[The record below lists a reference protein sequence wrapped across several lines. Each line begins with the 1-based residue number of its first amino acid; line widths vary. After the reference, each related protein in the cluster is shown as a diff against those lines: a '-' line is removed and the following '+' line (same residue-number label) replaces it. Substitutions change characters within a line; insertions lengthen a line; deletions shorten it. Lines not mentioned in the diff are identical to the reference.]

1 MFNKKLFPL
10 FVLTAAVTLSGCG
23 SKKESEP
30 EPVIPETEM
39 IFETNEVS
47 ESEEELEP
55 ITPADYLVKDVSQY
69 VTLGSLDNLSA
80 TQNVYDVTDELL
92 QERIEEEL
100 YMYSEDV
107 EAEKVSE
114 GSTVYA
120 DITYSV
126 EGSEDPESTEST
138 YLTIGDEDYGAE
150 FDAQL
155 IGKTVGDELSFSIS
169 YDEDVWYE
177 EWIDQTV
184 NFKVT
189 VTGIYDTVVPE
200 YDEKFVTENTEYAS
214 KEEYEESLS
223 ATMEEEY
230 AQEGYSEAIDSL
242 FQSVM
247 DNSTFNGYPEDLYTE
262 CENESISYYGQ
273 FLGTDDRDE
282 ILEALGLTT
291 EDLEAEVLDSV
302 NLRLTICA
310 ICEAQGL
317 EVSEDD
323 YISEVTESAATYGY
337 LSPVEYEE
345 VNGRENI
352 VWSLYQNKV
361 AEFLYDKAEITP
373 VEASVDDLYGDEF
386 IEVETEEETF
396 GADEIYA
403 AELETEE

>member
-1 MFNKKLFPL
+1 
-10 FVLTAAVTLSGCG
+10 
-23 SKKESEP
+23 
-30 EPVIPETEM
+30 
-39 IFETNEVS
+39 
-47 ESEEELEP
+47 
-55 ITPADYLVKDVSQY
+55 
-69 VTLGSLDNLSA
+69 
-80 TQNVYDVTDELL
+80 
-92 QERIEEEL
+92 
-100 YMYSEDV
+100 MYSEDV

-114 GSTVYA
+114 VSTVYA

-214 KEEYEESLS
+214 KEEYEEALS